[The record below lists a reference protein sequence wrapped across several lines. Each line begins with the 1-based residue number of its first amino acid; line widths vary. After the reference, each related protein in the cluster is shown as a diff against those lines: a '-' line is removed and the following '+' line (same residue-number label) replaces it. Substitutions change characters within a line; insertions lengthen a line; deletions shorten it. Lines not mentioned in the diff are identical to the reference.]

1 MKLSKLFS
9 LCNQRSFSSYMTVE
23 LFEFFYTAYLASM
36 RYALSVTKS
45 INCNPVYAGRMDQSA
60 MKKNLRNAN
69 DMQDS
74 RRLWKADNRSC
85 L

>member
-1 MKLSKLFS
+1 
-9 LCNQRSFSSYMTVE
+9 MTVK
-23 LFEFFYTAYLASM
+23 LYAYLASM

-45 INCNPVYAGRMDQSA
+45 IIIAIQPTHSKDESECS
-60 MKKNLRNAN
+60 KKNLRNAN

-74 RRLWKADNRSC
+74 RRLWKADNGSC